1 MKCMHTAGT
10 TNRRNRMI
18 TIVVRNNEAAER
30 AISRLK
36 NALVREGTLVTL
48 KDRRYYLKPSLKKR
62 RKREAA
68 VRQRVKDLH
77 KEIRTA
83 QREEESFLE

>member
-1 MKCMHTAGT
+1 
-10 TNRRNRMI
+10 MI
-18 TIVVRNNEAAER
+18 TIKVRANESGER

-36 NALVREGTLVTL
+36 NAMVREGVLVTL

-77 KEIRTA
+77 K
-83 QREEESFLE
+83 

>member
-1 MKCMHTAGT
+1 
-10 TNRRNRMI
+10 MI
-18 TIVVRNNEAAER
+18 TIKVRANESGER

-36 NALVREGTLVTL
+36 NAMVREGVLVTL

-77 KEIRTA
+77 KEIRQA

>member
-1 MKCMHTAGT
+1 
-10 TNRRNRMI
+10 MI
-18 TIVVRNNEAAER
+18 TIKVRNNESGER

-36 NALVREGTLVTL
+36 NLLVKEGTLNAL

-68 VRQRVKDLH
+68 ARQRVKDLH
-77 KEIRTA
+77 KEIRNA
-83 QREEESFLE
+83 QREEESFLQ

>member
-1 MKCMHTAGT
+1 
-10 TNRRNRMI
+10 MI
-18 TIVVRNNEAAER
+18 TIKCRNNEPAER

-36 NALVREGTLVTL
+36 NAVVREGVLITL
-48 KDRRYYLKPSLKKR
+48 KDRRYYCKPSLKAR

-68 VRQRVKDLH
+68 ARTRVKDFH
-77 KEIRTA
+77 KEVRTA

>member
-1 MKCMHTAGT
+1 
-10 TNRRNRMI
+10 MI
-18 TIVVRNNEAAER
+18 TIKVRNNESGER

-36 NALVREGTLVTL
+36 NAMVREGTLVTL
-48 KDRRYYLKPSLKKR
+48 KERRYYAKPSLKKR

-68 VRQRVKDLH
+68 ARQKIKDLH
-77 KEIRTA
+77 KDVRQA